1 MYYGDLLE
9 NLLKEEKNPI
19 NRMYLNEIKIK
30 WINFEKEAESKDI
43 SNEILLKA
51 LNNFL
56 KTLSNKKFKYVAS
69 SNKGFKS
76 DSALFTPYFID
87 DLVSVF
93 MHKKNIL
100 THAGI
105 SWGKQSFTTGLSL
118 NPISL
123 RDLEESPNLEYGD
136 SPEFLMLT
144 QQIHFQFKLVGK
156 HRFNKFL
163 FHFPLVVFHT
173 FKNLTQDE
181 LIKTEYYANMS
192 LRTFP
197 KAKNVILTE
206 TLDRSVTP
214 DVRSLP
220 FDSIF
225 VLRKQFKDGELNPI
239 SIDVVNALEQKIDSF
254 LAERYDVTENFLET
268 GVIH

>member
-9 NLLKEEKNPI
+9 NLLKEEQNPI

-30 WINFEKEAESKDI
+30 WLNFVKEAETIDI

-56 KTLSNKKFKYVAS
+56 KSIGNKKFKYIAAS
-69 SNKGFKS
+69 DKGFKP
-76 DSALFTPYFID
+76 DSALFTPLYID

-93 MHKKNIL
+93 MKRKKIL
-100 THAGI
+100 SHSGI
-105 SWGKQSFTTGLSL
+105 AWGKQSFTTGLSL

-123 RDLEESPNLEYGD
+123 RDLEESPNFEYGE
-136 SPEFLMLT
+136 SPEFLMLV
-144 QQIHFQFKLVGK
+144 QNIHFQFKLVGK

-163 FHFPLVVFHT
+163 LHFPLVVFHT
-173 FKNLTQDE
+173 FRNLTQDD

-206 TLDRSVTP
+206 TLDQSVTP

-220 FDSIF
+220 FESIF
-225 VLRKQFKDGELNPI
+225 VLRKQFNEGDLNPI
-239 SIDVVNALEQKIDSF
+239 SIDVINALEHKIDSF
-254 LAERYDVTENFLET
+254 LAERYDITENFLET